1 MDKLKKTG
9 IVAGAIVGGIIG
21 GTLSVIGKVSKVKIV
36 DDIGESV
43 VDSAILT
50 GTMAG
55 KVASGAGDLVAGAVK
70 NDSDQIQEGADDLK
84 DTGMQVVRNFTG
96 NVRLVAGSGKEIAG
110 GIRHRNPKR
119 LKKGVRNL
127 IKLVTVGT
135 LTVDAIKVKK
145 DEDETDEK
153 TSSEN
158 ANQF

>member
-70 NDSDQIQEGADDLK
+70 NDSDQIQEGADD
-84 DTGMQVVRNFTG
+84 
-96 NVRLVAGSGKEIAG
+96 
-110 GIRHRNPKR
+110 
-119 LKKGVRNL
+119 
-127 IKLVTVGT
+127 
-135 LTVDAIKVKK
+135 
-145 DEDETDEK
+145 
-153 TSSEN
+153 
-158 ANQF
+158 